1 MTAIKKITTD
11 QLLELI
17 TDIAYEQATREF
29 SGEQWFREFLK
40 KIDAMQKG
48 SK

>member
-17 TDIAYEQATREF
+17 TDIAYQQSTRECSGTNWF
-29 SGEQWFREFLK
+29 SEFLA
-40 KIDAMQKG
+40 KIEEMQKG